1 MPKYNLFRHKSRPEL
16 SCIVPTD
23 HPLPAALQA
32 EMWEEEAAVLYER
45 SAPPDF
51 QESAA
56 RYALAI
62 QGFYILRQR
71 KHSHVPV
78 HGTADTHEM

>member
-1 MPKYNLFRHKSRPEL
+1 MPKYNVFRHKSRPEL

-23 HPLPAALQA
+23 HPLPAALDA
-32 EMWEEEAAVLYER
+32 EMWEEEAAILDER

-56 RYALAI
+56 RYAFAI

-71 KHSHVPV
+71 KHSLAPV
-78 HGTADTHEM
+78 LGAADPLEV

>member
-1 MPKYNLFRHKSRPEL
+1 
-16 SCIVPTD
+16 
-23 HPLPAALQA
+23 
-32 EMWEEEAAVLYER
+32 MWEEEAAVVDER

-71 KHSHVPV
+71 KHSQTPVPGAV
-78 HGTADTHEM
+78 NSLEM

>member
-1 MPKYNLFRHKSRPEL
+1 
-16 SCIVPTD
+16 
-23 HPLPAALQA
+23 
-32 EMWEEEAAVLYER
+32 MWEVEAAVLDER

>member
-1 MPKYNLFRHKSRPEL
+1 MPKYNVYRHKNRPEL

-23 HPLPAALQA
+23 QPLPAALEA
-32 EMWEEEAAVLYER
+32 DMWEEEAAVVDER

-71 KHSHVPV
+71 KHSQTPV
-78 HGTADTHEM
+78 LGAVNSLEM